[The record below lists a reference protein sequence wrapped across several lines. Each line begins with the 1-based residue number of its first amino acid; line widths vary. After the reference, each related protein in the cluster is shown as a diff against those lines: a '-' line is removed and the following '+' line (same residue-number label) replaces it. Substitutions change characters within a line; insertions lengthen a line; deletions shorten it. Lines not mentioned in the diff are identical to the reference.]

1 MLKFPMMTFTMKKS
15 LRVIVHNKSF
25 LIEIILLHKCF
36 TEASEFPVLE
46 KRGQTLSQVGNYLN
60 S

>member
-15 LRVIVHNKSF
+15 LRVIVHNKI

-46 KRGQTLSQVGNYLN
+46 KRGQTLSQVGNYL